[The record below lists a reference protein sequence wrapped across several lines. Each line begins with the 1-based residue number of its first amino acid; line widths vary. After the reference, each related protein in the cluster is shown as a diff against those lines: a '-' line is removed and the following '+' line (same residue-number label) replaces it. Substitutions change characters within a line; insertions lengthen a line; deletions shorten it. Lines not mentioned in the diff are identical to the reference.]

1 MGKSIILMLT
11 YINLTLLLS
20 FPATSV
26 IAQTEFWEPINTGLT
41 STDVRALAINSSDD
55 IFAATNGGVF
65 RSSDNGDTW
74 TQINT
79 GLTRTS
85 INALAINSNHDIFA
99 GSFGGHVFRSSDNGD
114 NWSEISLGVA
124 TTIVVSLAINGGGD
138 IFAGTLGFAGD
149 EGGVFRSTDNGAN
162 WSRINAGL
170 TSTDVRAL
178 AINNSGDIFAGTNSG
193 VFRSSDNGD
202 NWRQTALMNISVL
215 AFAINSSGDIF
226 AGTNGGVFRS
236 SNNGDNWSQINTGL
250 TNGLVRALASNRSD
264 IFAGTEGGG
273 VFRSSDNGNNWSQ
286 INTGL
291 TNTIVQALDIN
302 SNSDIFAGTED
313 GMFRN
318 AEAILPALFGNQIII
333 TSTAFLPAA
342 AHYEAVYAADLDG
355 DGDIDVLSAS
365 SFDDK
370 IAWYENT
377 DGLGAFGP
385 QRVITTNA
393 DGARSVFAAD
403 LDGDGDIDVLSA
415 SSIKI
420 AWYQNTDGQGSFGAQ
435 RVITTAVVGARSV
448 FAADLDGD
456 GDIDVLSASTADNK
470 IAAYQNTDGLG
481 AFGPQQVITTR
492 SANGAE
498 DVHAADLDGDGDI
511 DVLSASRR
519 DDKIVMY
526 GNNSPGHVITTRA
539 YGAMSV
545 FAADLD
551 GDGDM
556 DVLSASWKLFNIFPI
571 FGGEGDKIAWYR
583 NLSSPPT
590 SVADA
595 IQTLSEFRLLP
606 NYPNPFNPETTINY
620 ELPEATAVKL
630 EIYNILGQRVATLVD
645 SKHPAGAYSA
655 RWDGKDI
662 SGGRVSSGVYI
673 YRLQTDRFVE
683 SKKMLLLR

>member
-415 SSIKI
+415 S
-420 AWYQNTDGQGSFGAQ
+420 
-435 RVITTAVVGARSV
+435 
-448 FAADLDGD
+448 
-456 GDIDVLSASTADNK
+456 
-470 IAAYQNTDGLG
+470 
-481 AFGPQQVITTR
+481 
-492 SANGAE
+492 
-498 DVHAADLDGDGDI
+498 
-511 DVLSASRR
+511 RR